1 MQFIVNIDVEEIEEA
16 ISFYESGLGL
26 RLIRRL
32 FDGAVAEMG
41 GGPVSIYLIEQP
53 DASAAV
59 PGTYLQRNYQRHWT
73 PIHLDFI
80 AEDVNAAVKQAVAA
94 GAVQESEIKT
104 FAWGKLATMSDP
116 FGNGFCLLALA
127 DGGYDHAK

>member
-32 FDGAVAEMG
+32 FDGTV
-41 GGPVSIYLIEQP
+41 
-53 DASAAV
+53 
-59 PGTYLQRNYQRHWT
+59 
-73 PIHLDFI
+73 
-80 AEDVNAAVKQAVAA
+80 
-94 GAVQESEIKT
+94 
-104 FAWGKLATMSDP
+104 AWGKLVTLSDP
-116 FGNGFCLLALA
+116 FGNGSCLLAFA

>member
-1 MQFIVNIDVEEIEEA
+1 MQFIVNIDVEAIEEA
-16 ISFYESGLGL
+16 IFFYESGLGL

-32 FDGAVAEMG
+32 FDGTVAEMS
-41 GGPVSIYLIEQP
+41 GGPAAIYLIEQP

-59 PGTYLQRNYQRHWT
+59 PGTSLQRDYQRHWT

-80 AEDVNAAVKQAVAA
+80 VDDVDAAVKQAVSA
-94 GAVQESEIKT
+94 GAAQEAEIKT

-116 FGNGFCLLALA
+116 FGNGFCLLAFA
-127 DGGYDHAK
+127 DGGYDHAE